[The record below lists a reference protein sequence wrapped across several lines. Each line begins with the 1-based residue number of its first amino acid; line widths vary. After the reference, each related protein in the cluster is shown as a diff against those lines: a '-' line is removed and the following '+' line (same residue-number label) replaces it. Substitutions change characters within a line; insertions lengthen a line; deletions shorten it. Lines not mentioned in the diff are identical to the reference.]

1 MFLGEGNSTSL
12 MEWFSAS
19 VYKKYKILK
28 QKQQSTYADGL
39 LMQVEQK
46 MRLIESRIDILL
58 LDRVF

>member
-12 MEWFSAS
+12 MEWFSPA